1 MHRKSIPA
9 AIVVFVFLIAGCGSS
24 RHLPATL
31 KPQSFAPNA
40 RGATAPATQP
50 AKNSSA
56 VAIDDS
62 QISALVPTT
71 RPATRPTVGDS
82 RGTFMYIGTVV
93 AEVNG
98 QPIYADKILSK
109 IDGELSVKA
118 P

>member
-9 AIVVFVFLIAGCGSS
+9 AIVVFVILIAGCGSS
-24 RHLPATL
+24 SHLPATL
-31 KPQSFAPNA
+31 RPQSFAPNA
-40 RGATAPATQP
+40 KATSAASATAPAAQP
-50 AKNSSA
+50 TKNSTA

-98 QPIYADKILSK
+98 
-109 IDGELSVKA
+109 
-118 P
+118 